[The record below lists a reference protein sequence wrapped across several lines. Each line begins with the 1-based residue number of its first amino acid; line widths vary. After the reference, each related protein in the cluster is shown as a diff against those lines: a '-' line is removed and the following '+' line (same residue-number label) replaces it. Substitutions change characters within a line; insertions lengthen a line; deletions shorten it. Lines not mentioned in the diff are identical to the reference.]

1 MWADTEKFVPGNASL
16 YKTYF
21 STGTEWN
28 NNDNGN
34 DLTGDGVLSSTTIVV
49 NTKSYAT
56 YDNSNGQIQV
66 HINSE
71 KGDADWHAQVHLQT
85 NVSFDASKDY
95 DISFKMTTSN
105 GIGNIIVK
113 MGDANYLYEDRI
125 TTGASVEYTYSHA
138 NVKGKAGND
147 GILVFDF
154 SRSPANTNITIS
166 NISIV
171 EKEAVPAEPIS
182 YCDYE
187 IGHSAAANA
196 DNNSFVLLSVSSD
209 GDGHTTVTIKQDAAK
224 NTQMFDY
231 LQVSGHASTGADVD
245 EGGSDHIEV
254 TFNTP
259 AADSNGD
266 ITLEILWS
274 TVNWNGRWM
283 VQNLKVPANATCA
296 TPSSDTE
303 KPSMAEASVSID
315 SKTHNTVVIA
325 ITGATDNEGITKYV
339 VKNHTDDSSVGEYA
353 PAENKITVNG
363 LNSETPY
370 NWDIY
375 AKDAAGNVSDN
386 SKNITFTT
394 DALVANYCGETLSDG
409 NGATIDMSCEF
420 KNGKY
425 FISFTNPTLN
435 SEASSLAGFN
445 GSFCSV
451 DGTGS
456 YDARNSYSVNN
467 SEKIVLEYDGV
478 PNFFTSLYINIPAN
492 AQRTFTWPNDV
503 VWGSCPAV
511 AVTGVSLNSTELA
524 MQVGGVT
531 QTLIATVTPA
541 NATNQNVSWHSDN
554 EEVATV
560 ENGVVTAVGEG
571 STAITVTTE
580 DGSRTATCEVTVT
593 VPAIA
598 RKVYTDYATT
608 DTKNIFIHYSVIR
621 NTNQTLTFKFEDFE
635 YLPEL
640 FGFVAPQVWVN
651 EVNLGNMS
659 LEEGKY
665 SFTTEGTYTTVD
677 EELSCKF
684 HLVYGGGGDKYI
696 NFSYTVGSEQAAP
709 ASIPAGAVVLN
720 RTSNSLSVGETDVLT
735 ATVYPSFATA
745 AGSITWTSDATGVA
759 TVENGTVTATA
770 EGTAHIT
777 AACGEVNAQYTV
789 TVAASLEEAKY
800 HGTGAFTNFADSKDA
815 FAYEYTFTR
824 ATNHEVTLEVVFSE
838 DMTPYIGTD
847 NFRLYVSG
855 NNNKM
860 DYDAATKTATYHF
873 GSQSEGAGISYYF
886 YFIMAGG
893 VHQSAQVTY
902 TVGSSNEKV
911 YACVVDEDVDNADV
925 LEAYNGRT
933 AQVIIDRSFTA
944 GNLYTLVLPFNV
956 DAAMRAEK
964 LPGQLTRL
972 NNTIV
977 KENDD
982 LRINFVDVEAIE
994 AGVPYLYSPSA
1005 DVANPV
1011 FAGVTI
1017 HKELHPTEP
1026 TDNYA
1031 KYYGIYA
1038 PMNGLQLH
1046 GITNGY
1052 VLGND
1057 QYLYT
1062 TSSLVETQVMN
1073 ALRGYF
1079 VLNFPTGG
1087 GANSAPRARVVFNS
1101 HETETTT
1108 DVSYVQDDNVPCT
1121 KVLRD
1126 GQLLIIRDGR
1136 TFNAQGQLIQ

>member
-1 MWADTEKFVPGNASL
+1 MRKKLTLLFALLCASMMGWAVGQDTYLGCDGGLEEYANSIKWYSLDDVTAPNEVVSIQRPGWAGLVEGGIYVNVGQDYDGVKFDGVAVTVADYCYIQGTGGILYISKFVNKCTSVEFTKGGAVVR
-16 YKTYF
+16 
-21 STGTEWN
+21 GMRIQ
-28 NNDNGN
+28 NDNG
-34 DLTGDGVLSSTTIVV
+34 TGDACATGGGGSVTT
-49 NTKSYAT
+49 
-56 YDNSNGQIQV
+56 
-66 HINSE
+66 
-71 KGDADWHAQVHLQT
+71 
-85 NVSFDASKDY
+85 
-95 DISFKMTTSN
+95 
-105 GIGNIIVK
+105 
-113 MGDANYLYEDRI
+113 
-125 TTGASVEYTYSHA
+125 
-138 NVKGKAGND
+138 
-147 GILVFDF
+147 
-154 SRSPANTNITIS
+154 P
-166 NISIV
+166 
-171 EKEAVPAEPIS
+171 S
-182 YCDYE
+182 YCDME
-187 IGHSAAANA
+187 IGHEANPSA
-196 DNNSFVLLSVSSD
+196 DPNSFILLSVSSD
-209 GDGHTTVTIKQDAAK
+209 GEGHTTVTIKQDAAK
-224 NTQMFDY
+224 NSQMFDY
-231 LQVSGHASTGADVD
+231 LQVTERASTGSDVN
-245 EGGSDHIEV
+245 EGGQNQMEV
-254 TFNTP
+254 SFNTP
-259 AADSNGD
+259 AADANGD

-274 TVNWNGRWM
+274 TVGQPGRWM

-303 KPSMAEASVSID
+303 LPNMSAASVSID

-325 ITGATDNEGITKYV
+325 ITGATDNEGVTKYV
-339 VKNHTDDSSVGEYA
+339 VKNHSDNSSVGEYA
-353 PAENKITVNG
+353 PTDNKITING
-363 LNSETPY
+363 LSPETPY

-478 PNFFTSLYINIPAN
+478 PNFFTPLYINIPAN
-492 AQRTFTWPNDV
+492 AQRIFTWPNDV

-571 STAITVTTE
+571 EATITVTTE
-580 DGSRTATCEVTVT
+580 DGSHTATCDVTVT

-608 DTKNIFIHYSVIR
+608 DTKNIFIRYSVIR

-635 YLPEL
+635 YLPGL
-640 FGFVAPQVWVN
+640 FGFTDPQVWVD

-709 ASIPAGAVVLN
+709 APIPAGAVVLN
-720 RTSNSLSVGETDVLT
+720 RTSNSLSIGETDDLA
-735 ATVYPSFATA
+735 ATVYPSFATNKT
-745 AGSITWTSDATGVA
+745 IEWTSGATAVA
-759 TVENGTVTATA
+759 TVDNGTVTAVA
-770 EGTAHIT
+770 EGTALIT
-777 AACGEVNAQYTV
+777 ATCGEVSAQYTATV
-789 TVAASLEEAKY
+789 TASLEEAKY
-800 HGTGAFTNFADSKDA
+800 YGTGAFTNFADSKDA
-815 FAYEYTFTR
+815 FAYEYCFTR
-824 ATNHEVTLEVVFSE
+824 ATNHEVTLDVVFSE
-838 DMTPYIGTD
+838 DMTPYIGAD
-847 NFRLYVSG
+847 NFRLYVG
-855 NNNKM
+855 DQNNKM
-860 DYDAATKTATYHF
+860 DYNAATKTATYHF
-873 GSQSEGAGISYYF
+873 GSQSEGAAISYYF

-893 VHQSAQVTY
+893 VHQSDQVSY
-902 TVGSSNEKV
+902 TVGSPNEKM
-911 YACVVDEDVDNADV
+911 YACVVDEDIDNTDV
-925 LEAYNGRT
+925 LSEYNGRT
-933 AQVIIDRSFTA
+933 AQVIIDRSFA
-944 GNLYTLVLPFNV
+944 QDNLYTLVLPFNA
-956 DAAMRAEK
+956 DAAQTAAK
-964 LPGQLTRL
+964 LPGKLTKL

-977 KENDD
+977 KENED
-982 LRINFVDVEAIE
+982 LRLNFVDAVSIE
-994 AGVPYLYSPSA
+994 AGVPYLYSPSE
-1005 DVANPV
+1005 DVVNPV
-1011 FAGVTI
+1011 FTGVTI
-1017 HKELHPTEP
+1017 SSALQPTAP
-1026 TDNYA
+1026 TGEKA
-1031 KYYGIYA
+1031 AYYGIYA
-1038 PMNGLQLH
+1038 PTTGEELKTH
-1046 GITNGY
+1046 DAY
-1052 VLGND
+1052 VLGSD
-1057 QYLYT
+1057 QYLYAA
-1062 TSSLVETQVMN
+1062 SVLRNDQPMN

-1079 VLNFPTGG
+1079 VLNFPNS
-1087 GANSAPRARVVFNS
+1087 GANAPRARVIFNNK
-1101 HETETTT
+1101 ETEIATGIS
-1108 DVSYVQDDNVPCT
+1108 DVQSAPVQCT

-1136 TFNAQGQLIQ
+1136 TYDAQGQLIK